1 MRTQRVYDEG
11 VYSYI
16 RKASCTWRCPHYAQ
30 KRTSGLAFSASALA
44 LFGRRPPV
52 PGDSFVI
59 PASEN
64 LHNSGSRAPGRNTAP
79 RPSDQRKLNRNSQDS
94 CRSAYPC
101 GLVHYPHALR
111 QPSFHVTRSAMARN
125 TLTEWAGTGRN
136 GHCSSNRMLGTT
148 QSAKAVLHRASR
160 PSGSA
165 HRCARRH
172 HKGHGESLVRKS
184 PVLGH

>member
-1 MRTQRVYDEG
+1 MDLL
-11 VYSYI
+11 
-16 RKASCTWRCPHYAQ
+16 RCGISLRLMSP
-30 KRTSGLAFSASALA
+30 SGSKTEVTLLPWQVRSTLRSRRRQTTRACPKSA
-44 LFGRRPPV
+44 
-52 PGDSFVI
+52 
-59 PASEN
+59 
-64 LHNSGSRAPGRNTAP
+64 NSGSPAPGRNTAP

-94 CRSAYPC
+94 CHSAYPC

-111 QPSFHVTRSAMARN
+111 QPSFHVARSAIARN
-125 TLTEWAGTGRN
+125 TITEWAGTGRN

-160 PSGSA
+160 PSESA

>member
-1 MRTQRVYDEG
+1 MTR
-11 VYSYI
+11 
-16 RKASCTWRCPHYAQ
+16 ACTH
-30 KRTSGLAFSASALA
+30 TSERRHVLGDVRITLRSGHLGWPSARLLCA
-44 LFGRRPPV
+44 
-52 PGDSFVI
+52 
-59 PASEN
+59 
-64 LHNSGSRAPGRNTAP
+64 NSGSRPPGRNTAP
-79 RPSDQRKLNRNSQDS
+79 RPSDQRKLNRNSRDS
-94 CRSAYPC
+94 CHSAYPC